1 MTPQTVNAYY
11 NPGLNEI
18 VFPAAILQPPFFDA
32 EGDDADNYGGIGAVI
47 GHEIGHGFDD
57 AGSTFDGQGNLR
69 DWWTEADRAAFEERR
84 DALVTLRGV
93 SQSNA
98 RVSETMRSL
107 DASPYL
113 TDVRLIETLGLDR
126 NGQRVVRFALQLRMD
141 RPVIEAMGAEKP
153 AAEGKP

>member
-1 MTPQTVNAYY
+1 MLTLID
-11 NPGLNEI
+11 GI
-18 VFPAAILQPPFFDA
+18 VARKNVIESLRARRVEPVLLFDELPRRLPEA
-32 EGDDADNYGGIGAVI
+32 
-47 GHEIGHGFDD
+47 
-57 AGSTFDGQGNLR
+57 TFL
-69 DWWTEADRAAFEERR
+69 ESLERR

>member
-1 MTPQTVNAYY
+1 M
-11 NPGLNEI
+11 
-18 VFPAAILQPPFFDA
+18 
-32 EGDDADNYGGIGAVI
+32 
-47 GHEIGHGFDD
+47 
-57 AGSTFDGQGNLR
+57 
-69 DWWTEADRAAFEERR
+69 
-84 DALVTLRGV
+84 TLRGV